1 MSLKFNGR
9 SKLRFESLER
19 RLVMAGDVTVD
30 FEGNSLFITGDEV
43 ANHVEIAR
51 DGSNNI
57 VITGLNGE
65 TLTGDTSVPAADVR
79 SIVVL
84 LGDGADRVNLRRI
97 DIAGSVTI
105 SAGRGHNRVNVGGS
119 SANAVTLGQDLS
131 ILTGGG
137 LDRVNVTRAN
147 VGRSLRVVTAQ
158 GNDEVL
164 IQNSTIGREL
174 TVSLGSGLNDLALED
189 LDVSRGMVVAAGSHV
204 DTIALRN
211 IDIAD
216 GVVAIATGAGSD
228 VVELDGVD
236 VRSLNVST
244 ENGADELTLT
254 SVTADA
260 FYANLGKGNDR
271 LEGAG
276 STFTRAIMD
285 GGEGTDTFLGIALS
299 SEVRKFRFEV

>member
-1 MSLKFNGR
+1 MSLKLNGR

-43 ANHVEIAR
+43 ANQVEIAR

-57 VITGLNGE
+57 VVTGLNGE

-84 LGDGADRVNLRRI
+84 LGDGADIVNLRRI
-97 DIAGSVTI
+97 NIAGSITI
-105 SAGRGHNRVNVGGS
+105 SAGRGQDRVNVGGS
-119 SANAVTLGQDLS
+119 SADAVTLGQDLS
-131 ILTGGG
+131 ILAGSG
-137 LDRVNVTRAN
+137 LDRINVTRAS

-174 TVSLGSGLNDLALED
+174 TVNLGAGANDLALED
-189 LDVSRGMVVAAGSHV
+189 LDVSRGLAVAAGSHV

-211 IDIAD
+211 IEIAD
-216 GVVAIATGAGSD
+216 GTVAMSTGAGND
-228 VVELDGVD
+228 IVELNV
-236 VRSLNVST
+236 VNARSLNVRT
-244 ENGADELTLT
+244 AHGADQLTLT

-260 FYANLGKGNDR
+260 FYASMGKSTDR
-271 LEGAG
+271 LEGSG
-276 STFTRAIMD
+276 STFTQAIMD

-299 SEVRKFRFEV
+299 SQVRKFRFEV